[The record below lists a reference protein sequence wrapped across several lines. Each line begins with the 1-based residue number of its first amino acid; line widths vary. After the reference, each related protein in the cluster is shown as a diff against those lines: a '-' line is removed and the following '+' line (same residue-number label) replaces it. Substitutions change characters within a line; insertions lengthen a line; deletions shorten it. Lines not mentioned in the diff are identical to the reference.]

1 MAKVVCD
8 GRDANAEQV
17 KAGMAWVYD
26 GYAPNDSPLYDLE
39 DGAHNAKRG
48 LWKDEDPTPPWRW
61 RHPEKES

>member
-1 MAKVVCD
+1 
-8 GRDANAEQV
+8 
-17 KAGMAWVYD
+17 MAWVYD